1 MPGTTH
7 GDKTIVVAAAI
18 DDSYTEQ
25 LLVVLWSACR
35 RLSPG
40 WTLRVFVI
48 GYQLSPESKQ
58 RLKGGLK
65 DRPVQF
71 EWKTLDLSGPRS
83 FWPGI
88 ARDGDI
94 TAYYRMFL
102 GEALPETVERVIF
115 LDADVLVEGDLAKL
129 WNSPFEGHTLQ
140 AVPDAYGELL
150 HTSRLLRMGVPYPHR
165 ARFFNAGVLLIDLG
179 RWRERDVGRKAS
191 ELLWKYGVRFYGRD
205 QDALNCVLADDWK
218 ALPPSWNL
226 HELPHMLFCWD
237 TSGQSS
243 AELRRAF
250 FDPNIIHFVGTWKPW
265 SSKACQGFYE
275 RWQAAA
281 REAGFA
287 MKAFPLLERLRQRLI
302 WAPHAEL
309 NRRLWREVVQAPNP
323 SQWIRIV
330 VLLLKHPWMFVTYP
344 VWQAWVW
351 AEYSRIRIALHA
363 PQRPGK
369 TPPKAPAKVAAR

>member
-1 MPGTTH
+1 MTAAGN
-7 GDKTIVVAAAI
+7 DNKTIVVAAAI
-18 DDSYTEQ
+18 DDSYLEP
-25 LLVVLWSACR
+25 LLVTLWSACR

-40 WTLRVFVI
+40 WKLQVFVI
-48 GYQLSPESKQ
+48 GYEVSPESKQ
-58 RLKGGLK
+58 RLELGLK

-88 ARDGDI
+88 TRDGDI

-102 GEALPETVERVIF
+102 GEALPETIERVIF
-115 LDADVLVEGDLAKL
+115 LDADVLVEGDLAEL
-129 WNSPFEGHTLQ
+129 WSSPFDGYTLQ

-150 HTSRLLRMGVPYPHR
+150 HTSRLRKMGVAYPHG
-165 ARFFNAGVLLIDLG
+165 ARFFNAGVLLIDLC
-179 RWRERDVGRKAS
+179 RWRERDVGRQAS

-237 TSGQSS
+237 TSGQSP
-243 AELRRAF
+243 AELRRTF
-250 FDPNIIHFVGTWKPW
+250 SEPNIIHFVGTWKPW
-265 SSKACQGFYE
+265 GNKACQGFYE

-281 REAGFA
+281 WEAGVE
-287 MKAFPLLERLRQRLI
+287 MKRLPLRERLRQQLI

-309 NRRLWREVVQAPNP
+309 NRRLWRDMIQAPNP
-323 SQWIRIV
+323 SQWFRIV
-330 VLLLKHPWMFVTYP
+330 VLLLKHPWMLVTYP
-344 VWQAWVW
+344 LWQAWVW
-351 AEYSRIRIALHA
+351 AEYSRIWIVLHA
-363 PQRPGK
+363 PHRPGK
-369 TPPKAPAKVAAR
+369 TSSNTPAKVAAR